1 VGLPPAIHRLAEA
14 NARYNLAV
22 SLHAP
27 DDELRNRLV
36 KVNKNIGLAE
46 ILRAADHY
54 FEASGRRLTFEYVL
68 LAGINDSPDHARRLA
83 ALLDKRAVLV
93 NVIPFNPVAELDYRT
108 PSKAATRRFV
118 EALESAGVNVFIRE
132 RKGDKIDAACGQLRR
147 ANLAAAP
154 G

>member
-1 VGLPPAIHRLAEA
+1 
-14 NARYNLAV
+14 
-22 SLHAP
+22 
-27 DDELRNRLV
+27 
-36 KVNKNIGLAE
+36 
-46 ILRAADHY
+46 
-54 FEASGRRLTFEYVL
+54 

-108 PSKAATRRFV
+108 PSKAAMRRFV
-118 EALESAGVNVFIRE
+118 ETLESAGVNVFVRE